1 MMILQMDQTLH
12 IRPLSVEFDH
22 TLRLKGD
29 RRGGTVTFELFGRDQ
44 EGVEHRLV
52 LLPQKVEASQEDP
65 QSASADERLW
75 SESPRSVCRDTSSSS
90 AKTST
95 RRIDGLSRCC

>member
-65 QSASADERLW
+65 QSASADGLVRIAKERMQGHLKQLR
-75 SESPRSVCRDTSSSS
+75 EDL
-90 AKTST
+90 
-95 RRIDGLSRCC
+95 D